1 MLSYL
6 SFYLLLVVNLP
17 YFFGNKGVNPEELL
31 AGEVS
36 KDWRISSSSADAS
49 ETVPSCKSTSQ
60 RVQDNTYTFFA
71 DGKME
76 WDNGEITEGPEE
88 NGCGDYR
95 DLVGEWVFIN
105 NQSQLVWTFIHDKHD
120 PSITINNS
128 DTLIIERLENDLLVL
143 VSTDQQGNPLR
154 MSMVPR

>member
-17 YFFGNKGVNPEELL
+17 YFFGNKGVNPGEFL

-36 KDWRISSSSADAS
+36 KDWRIASSSADAS

-88 NGCGDYR
+88 NGT
-95 DLVGEWVFIN
+95 
-105 NQSQLVWTFIHDKHD
+105 TF
-120 PSITINNS
+120 S
-128 DTLIIERLENDLLVL
+128 E
-143 VSTDQQGNPLR
+143 
-154 MSMVPR
+154 